1 MERREFLQKT
11 TKSGAIVA
19 GIPLIDMAS
28 AEKTHAAQVALAA
41 QVAETGKSGAKSIV
55 AVCASYEKVL
65 PEPAPI
71 NALLSTEQVRD
82 VVWCALDRD
91 TSPGRL
97 KNIVNKSSWVVLK
110 PNIVT
115 IPLVQDD
122 YGQGSG
128 PNWNLV
134 PEEDEGVQHWGL
146 VTDLRVIKAVAEYLI
161 EKIGPKRVTIAEGG
175 VWFSSGGKLKPE
187 EKFLDGWHV
196 GWEGFGN
203 LSYAGIADELNG
215 KNGTVVDIID
225 LNEDEPVYVTDFDPH
240 KTGRGAFQYV
250 PAGYQD
256 ATSETKNTPRKG
268 IYLPKTIMERDVL
281 ITIPVLKTHGSVGT
295 TLFMKNFV
303 GCVHSQKYVGGNHKV
318 PIHKGNQ
325 YNLARGVADLASAIN
340 PEYGVA
346 EGFWAATNMH
356 HGQNGVNINHN
367 VVICGSDV
375 VAAESVANMA
385 MGFNPLDFDLLRMCN
400 MKGLGEWKP
409 ENIEINGP
417 EIKSI
422 RVNYARAQN
431 KYTARGVRKWLML
444 GPVRKPLNEPGTLA
458 PSLGGTVEK
467 NKWSLLDGDAIMDSA
482 AMIAGPPNYKDNLRY
497 PIPGSEKARKGSRFY
512 IAVNINTPRKDLVGQ
527 LLVGLE
533 GGEFRAFLNGTER
546 SHNNDPYRYDPTT
559 SQFAKFHSGTNP
571 LLIEVTKKNGKRE
584 PVKIAVNICDLDGD
598 RLEDITF
605 DPANE

>member
-1 MERREFLQKT
+1 VERREFLQKT
-11 TKSGAIVA
+11 TTSG
-19 GIPLIDMAS
+19 
-28 AEKTHAAQVALAA
+28 ALAA
-41 QVAETGKSGAKSIV
+41 GMPLIEMVNPPAAQAAGISGAKSIV
-55 AVCASYEKVL
+55 AICASDEKVL
-65 PEPAPI
+65 PEPAPV
-71 NALLSTEQVRD
+71 NALLTTKQVRD
-82 VVWCALDRD
+82 IVFCALDRD
-91 TSPGRL
+91 TSDGRL
-97 KNIVNKSSWVVLK
+97 TNIVKKNSWVVLK

-115 IPLVQDD
+115 IPIVQDD
-122 YGQGSG
+122 FGQGSG

-134 PEEDEGVQHWGL
+134 PEVDEGVQHWGL
-146 VTDLRVIKAVAEYLI
+146 VTDLRVIKAVAEYVI
-161 EKIGPKRVTIAEGG
+161 EKIGPRRVTIAEGG
-175 VWFSSGGKLKPE
+175 VWFASGGKLKPDDD
-187 EKFLDGWHV
+187 FVDGWHV
-196 GWEGFGN
+196 KWEGFGN
-203 LSYAGIADELNG
+203 LSYAGIAEELDG
-215 KNGTVVDIID
+215 KNGTVVDIVD
-225 LNEDEPVYVTDFDPH
+225 LNEDDPVYVTDFDPH

-250 PAGYQD
+250 PAGDVD
-256 ATSETKNTPRKG
+256 ATSVNEHTPRKG

-281 ITIPVLKTHGSVGT
+281 ITVPVLKTHGSVGT

-325 YNLARGVADLASAIN
+325 FNLARGVADLACAIN

-409 ENIEINGP
+409 ENIEVNGP
-417 EIKSI
+417 DVKSI
-422 RVNYARAQN
+422 RVNYARAAN
-431 KYTARGVRKWLML
+431 KYTARGLRKWLML
-444 GPVRKPLNEPGTLA
+444 GPVRKPLEDPENA
-458 PSLGGTVEK
+458 VPSLCGTVGK
-467 NKWSLLDGDAIMDSA
+467 NAWTLLDGDAVIDSRA
-482 AMIAGPPNYKDNLRY
+482 HINGPHNFKDNLRY
-497 PIPGSEKARKGSRFY
+497 PIPGSDSVRKGSKFY
-512 IAVNINTPRKDLVGQ
+512 LAVNINTSRKDLVGQ

-546 SHNNDPYRYDPTT
+546 SHNNDPYIYDPTP
-559 SQFAKFHSGTNP
+559 SQFAKFNSGANP
-571 LLIEVTKKNGKRE
+571 LLIEVTKKNSKRE

-598 RLEDITF
+598 RLADITL